1 MVWQIKLPFPRRIG
15 RVPGEKKGDGGVGSC
30 GRVPEGKKG
39 GSGGGGVGLGVAVV
53 GMLVVVILVVQF
65 WGGSVGEIAVLG

>member
-39 GSGGGGVGLGVAVV
+39 VSGGGGVGVGGGGGGDVGGGNFGRAVV
-53 GMLVVVILVVQF
+53 GR
-65 WGGSVGEIAVLG
+65 ECR